1 MTASKNNSKTAL
13 LVMDIQET
21 MMTFLPDPKP
31 LLAQVKEAI
40 DGARAANIEVIY
52 VILSFRKGHPEISSR
67 HKRFSRIKDS
77 GFMFTEGHEGT
88 ALHSTIV
95 PKEEE
100 LILHKKRVSAFAG
113 SDLEMVLKSK
123 DVDNLVIAG
132 FATSGIVLHTVTE
145 GSDKDYHI
153 TVLSDA
159 CADPDPEIHEFL
171 TRRLFQASCTV
182 MTTDHWVGSIRKVDP
197 SGIDET
203 LL

>member
-1 MTASKNNSKTAL
+1 MTAKKNNHATVL

-21 MMTFLPDPKP
+21 MMTYLPDPKP
-31 LLAQVKEAI
+31 LLAKVKEAI
-40 DGARAANIEVIY
+40 EGARAANIEVIY
-52 VILSFRKGHPEISSR
+52 VILSFRKGHPEISSK
-67 HKRFSRIKDS
+67 HKRFSRLKDS

-88 ALHSTIV
+88 ALHSAIV

-123 DVDNLVIAG
+123 GVDNLVIAG

-145 GSDKDYHI
+145 GTDKDYQI

-159 CADPDPEIHEFL
+159 TADPVPEIHEFL
-171 TRRLFQASCTV
+171 TKRIFSAAGTV
-182 MTTDHWVGSIRKVDP
+182 VTTDEWV
-197 SGIDET
+197 SG
-203 LL
+203 LK

>member
-1 MTASKNNSKTAL
+1 MTAKKSNHETVL

-21 MMTFLPDPKP
+21 MMTYLPDPKP
-31 LLAQVKEAI
+31 LLTKVKEAI
-40 DGARAANIEVIY
+40 EGARAANIEVIY
-52 VILSFRKGHPEISSR
+52 VILSFRKGHPEISSK

-95 PKEEE
+95 PKKEE

-123 DVDNLVIAG
+123 GVDNLVIAG

-145 GSDKDYHI
+145 GSDKDYQI

-159 CADPDPEIHEFL
+159 SADPDPEIHEFL
-171 TRRLFQASCTV
+171 TKRIFPAAGTV
-182 MTTDHWVGSIRKVDP
+182 VTTGEWV
-197 SGIDET
+197 SG
-203 LL
+203 LK

>member
-1 MTASKNNSKTAL
+1 MTAKKSDHVTVL

-31 LLAQVKEAI
+31 LLAKVKEAI
-40 DGARAANIEVIY
+40 EGARAANIEVIY
-52 VILSFRKGHPEISSR
+52 VILSFRKGHPEISSK
-67 HKRFSRIKDS
+67 HKRFLRIKDS

-88 ALHSTIV
+88 ALHSAIV

-123 DVDNLVIAG
+123 GVDNLIIAG

-145 GSDKDYHI
+145 GSDKDYQI

-159 CADPDPEIHEFL
+159 SADPDPEIHEFL
-171 TRRLFQASCTV
+171 TKRLFPAAGTV
-182 MTTDHWVGSIRKVDP
+182 VTTGEWV
-197 SGIDET
+197 SG
-203 LL
+203 LK

>member
-1 MTASKNNSKTAL
+1 MTAKKNNHATVL
-13 LVMDIQET
+13 LVMDFQET

-31 LLAQVKEAI
+31 LLANVKEAI
-40 DGARAANIEVIY
+40 EGARAANIEVIY
-52 VILSFRKGHPEISSR
+52 VILSFRKGHPEISSK

-100 LILHKKRVSAFAG
+100 LILYKKRVSAFAG

-123 DVDNLVIAG
+123 GVDNLVIAG

-145 GSDKDYHI
+145 GSDKDYQI
-153 TVLSDA
+153 TVLSDSS
-159 CADPDPEIHEFL
+159 ADPDPEIHDFL
-171 TRRLFQASCTV
+171 TKRIFPAAGTV
-182 MTTDHWVGSIRKVDP
+182 VTTGEWV
-197 SGIDET
+197 SG
-203 LL
+203 LK

>member
-1 MTASKNNSKTAL
+1 MTAPKNNSKTVL

-21 MMTFLPDPKP
+21 MMTYLPDPKP
-31 LLAQVKEAI
+31 LLAQVKAAI
-40 DGARAANIEVIY
+40 EGARAANIEVIY
-52 VILSFRKGHPEISSR
+52 VILSFRKGHPEISSK
-67 HKRFSRIKDS
+67 HKRFSRLKES

-95 PKEEE
+95 PKEQE

-123 DVDNLVIAG
+123 GVDNLVIAG

-171 TRRLFQASCTV
+171 TKRIFSAAGTV
-182 MTTDHWVGSIRKVDP
+182 VTTDEWV
-197 SGIDET
+197 SG
-203 LL
+203 LK